1 MKISIGFDGW
11 LLLFEMLLSKNT
23 AAGFI
28 CVVSAFVHELGH
40 LCSAKILKIKIRE
53 LKLGFAGAKIY
64 PADGI
69 ISYKKE
75 FFLCVWGPV
84 FNILLS
90 VICLIVLYFMC
101 KENPPTLDE
110 ATAGVFSL
118 LDGSEWGSVPALFLT
133 IVVSLIQAAVNL
145 LPVEGL
151 DGGRML
157 VCLLSQAGDASL
169 AYRAERI
176 VTFAS
181 SICLWLFSTYMLLVT
196 GSGLGIFVSA
206 ICIFAKFSRQGSENS
221 TDEAY
226 VSK

>member
-11 LLLFEMLLSKNT
+11 LLLLETLWFNNT

-28 CVVSAFVHELGH
+28 CVICAFVHELGH
-40 LCSAKILKIKIRE
+40 LCSARVMKIKIRE

-64 PADGI
+64 PSDGV

-84 FNILLS
+84 FNILFS
-90 VICLIVLYFMC
+90 VICLIALYFLC
-101 KENPPTLDE
+101 KEDPPTLDE
-110 ATAGVFSL
+110 AAAGVFSL
-118 LDGSEWGSVPALFLT
+118 LDGSGWGIVPALFLAV
-133 IVVSLIQAAVNL
+133 VVSVLQAAVNL

-157 VCLLSQAGDASL
+157 VCLLSQAGNASL

-181 SICLWLFSTYMLLVT
+181 SLCLWLFSTYMLLVT
-196 GSGLGIFVSA
+196 GSGLGIFISA
-206 ICIFAKFSRQGSENS
+206 ICIFAKLLRPISENS
-221 TDEAY
+221 ADDCT
-226 VSK
+226 